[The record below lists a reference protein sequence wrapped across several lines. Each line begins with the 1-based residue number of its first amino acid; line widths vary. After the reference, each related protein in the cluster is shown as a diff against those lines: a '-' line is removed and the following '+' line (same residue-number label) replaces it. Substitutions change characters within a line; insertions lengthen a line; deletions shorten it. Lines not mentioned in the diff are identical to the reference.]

1 MVTASFPASFP
12 VFVPGRISLG
22 GSGWGRILALARWA
36 KSGAKAGHSMGK
48 GGSMGM
54 IPKAMRAGA
63 AAAAAML
70 AVQPA
75 LAGPCALQDE
85 LMALNTRVL
94 QSELVVAALN
104 CKQSAQY
111 NAFVTKFS
119 PVLVA
124 SGTAFRNYF
133 NRVYGPS
140 GEQMMDEMVTR
151 LANYAVMRSWYWGES
166 YCPVEDAV
174 FSSLMTI
181 DPVELANFAGLRPT
195 AGDHQVL
202 PCVVTATV
210 PMPDTQ
216 GPDAQA
222 TEAQGPDVQGT
233 VVPAQAAVPG
243 QAAPAQVGPAPAPA
257 PAPVQAAPAQVGP
270 APAPVPAPVQV
281 GPNPA
286 PVALTPQTEPSG
298 MTPQAGPA
306 AGPAPATDL
315 APASGPEPAPAN
327 EAVPVPPPEALPD
340 SVR

>member
-1 MVTASFPASFP
+1 
-12 VFVPGRISLG
+12 
-22 GSGWGRILALARWA
+22 
-36 KSGAKAGHSMGK
+36 
-48 GGSMGM
+48 MGM

-111 NAFVTKFS
+111 NAFVTRFS

-133 NRVYGPS
+133 NRVYGPQ

-195 AGDHQVL
+195 ASDHQVL

-210 PMPDTQ
+210 PMPDAQ

-222 TEAQGPDVQGT
+222 TGAQGN
-233 VVPAQAAVPG
+233 VVPAQAAAPG
-243 QAAPAQVGPAPAPA
+243 QAPMPAPAPYQAPAPAPYQAPAPAPYQAPAPAPA
-257 PAPVQAAPAQVGP
+257 PAPA
-270 APAPVPAPVQV
+270 QV

-286 PVALTPQTEPSG
+286 PVALTPQTGPSG
-298 MTPQAGPA
+298 LTPQAGPA
-306 AGPAPATDL
+306 AGPAPGPAPATDL